1 MKTFFQNL
9 YYILRYSSFSNLD
22 TKSFRKI
29 NFKNFPNTKLFG
41 KRFPNGLVFG
51 KRFPNSLVF
60 GKFLKL
66 IFLNSNLNLPPFI
79 YKNSKID
86 MDAIWWPFL
95 TINWN
100 LNLEK
105 IWKKKK
111 KKKWICR
118 GSNSRQG
125 KNSYLLPDALPLCHG
140 AYTSEASK
148 NLGYKVTIVL
158 HIVM

>member
-1 MKTFFQNL
+1 MNLAENHFQNL

-29 NFKNFPNTKLFG
+29 NFKNFLNTKMFG

-66 IFLNSNLNLPPFI
+66 IFLNSNLNLQPFI
-79 YKNSKID
+79 SKNSKID

-105 IWKKKK
+105 IWKKEKK
-111 KKKWICR
+111 SGSAGDRTHGGGRIPICCPTLYHCAT
-118 GSNSRQG
+118 GLTHQ
-125 KNSYLLPDALPLCHG
+125 KLVK
-140 AYTSEASK
+140 T
-148 NLGYKVTIVL
+148 
-158 HIVM
+158 

>member
-1 MKTFFQNL
+1 M

-79 YKNSKID
+79 FKNYKID

-111 KKKWICR
+111 KKVD
-118 GSNSRQG
+118 
-125 KNSYLLPDALPLCHG
+125 LPGIELTAG
-140 AYTSEASK
+140 EEFRSAARRF
-148 NLGYKVTIVL
+148 TIVPRGL
-158 HIVM
+158 HIRS